1 MQLIAPNAS
10 WCWPLGH
17 GAHVLD
23 DWPFE
28 LLNFPYVQAGHEL
41 APEGALAYFPATQ
54 VMHVF
59 EDCRPALLCLPA
71 AQLMHEVAAL
81 VLEAY
86 WPATQVMHVSADC
99 AAEALYFPAAQESQ
113 SVSASWFAE
122 VLYLPAGQ
130 LLQELASLPEYVP
143 AAQESQEES
152 WFEPPLNVPPA
163 HVQHLALQAPPAQGP
178 NQEHSVPDLY
188 LPAPQS
194 SR

>member
-1 MQLIAPNAS
+1 MQLVAPNAS

-23 DWPFE
+23 DWPLE

-54 VMHVF
+54 VMHV
-59 EDCRPALLCLPA
+59 
-71 AQLMHEVAAL
+71 
-81 VLEAY
+81 
-86 WPATQVMHVSADC
+86 SADC

-113 SVSASWFAE
+113 SDSASWFAE
-122 VLYLPAGQ
+122 ALNLPAGQ